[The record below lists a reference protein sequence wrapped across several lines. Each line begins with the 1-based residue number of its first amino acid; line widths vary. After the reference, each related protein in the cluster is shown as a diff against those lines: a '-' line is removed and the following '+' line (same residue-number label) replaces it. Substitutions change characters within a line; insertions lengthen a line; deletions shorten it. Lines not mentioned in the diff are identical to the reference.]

1 MTNALTTAHY
11 NYVGQHLNQT
21 MLVYELLK
29 SGFLN
34 YDDIRSAYDPETEEY
49 TEIYQWLAFPRFYGD
64 DLNRL
69 AEAGI
74 PVLESDYGDWVG
86 ITSFGSHYDLYVY
99 PSLINAIFD
108 MDISYEDILEL
119 GRVMP

>member
-11 NYVGQHLNQT
+11 NYVAQHLNQT

-29 SGFLN
+29 SGFLS
-34 YDDIRSAYDPETEEY
+34 YDDIRGAYDPETEEFV
-49 TEIYQWLAFPRFYGD
+49 EIFQWLAFPRFYGC
-64 DLNRL
+64 DLDKL

-74 PVLESDYGDWVG
+74 PVLESEYGDWVG

-99 PSLINAIFD
+99 PALINAIFD
-108 MDISYEDILEL
+108 MDISYDDIQEL

>member
-1 MTNALTTAHY
+1 
-11 NYVGQHLNQT
+11 

-29 SGFLN
+29 SGFLS
-34 YDDIRSAYDPETEEY
+34 YDDIRGDADPETGERF
-49 TEIYQWLAFPRFYGD
+49 EIFQWLAFPRFYGD

-69 AEAGI
+69 VKAGI
-74 PVLESDYGDWVG
+74 PVLESEYGDWVG

-108 MDISYEDILEL
+108 MDISYDDIREL
-119 GRVMP
+119 GRVLP